1 MRMDTKDII
10 ADALLQRLRREP
22 LENITVTELIR
33 DCRFSRN
40 VFYYHFRDLL
50 DVVEWACRRTAQ
62 SLAEQTLQAADLR
75 EALRGFI
82 DLFADNAVITR
93 RLLESPR
100 CLAVERILYEA
111 MEDCLCRIVPERAG
125 RDPVQTALYIHLLAG
140 GFLGVLLTN
149 GTSPGLDRDDLA
161 ARLEAL
167 LREA

>member
-10 ADALLQRLRREP
+10 AGALLERLRREP

-62 SLAEQTLQAADLR
+62 SMAEQTLQAADLR

-82 DLFADNAVITR
+82 DLFADNAVSMR
-93 RLLESPR
+93 RLRTISFLSLLLK
-100 CLAVERILYEA
+100 CL
-111 MEDCLCRIVPERAG
+111 
-125 RDPVQTALYIHLLAG
+125 
-140 GFLGVLLTN
+140 F
-149 GTSPGLDRDDLA
+149 
-161 ARLEAL
+161 
-167 LREA
+167 